1 MEEPAAP
8 IVAPPDEAF
17 GIDQQILLALR
28 EHGDLT
34 DPIGPDWLQH
44 TATDL
49 TSLGG
54 RSVLTTLVVL
64 IAGFLFL
71 SGRRRTAMLV
81 LLSSIGAALLST
93 GLKVLFA
100 RPRPDLVEHL
110 VGVSTPSF
118 PSGHALLSAAI
129 YLTLGALLAR
139 EFPQPA
145 LRRYFLM
152 AAATLALLIGL
163 SRVYLGVHWPSDVL
177 AGWCIGALWAWG
189 CWWVDKRLQ
198 ERAA

>member
-1 MEEPAAP
+1 MP
-8 IVAPPDEAF
+8 PPDEAF
-17 GIDQQILLALR
+17 GIDHEILLALR

-34 DPIGPDWLQH
+34 DPIGPYWLQK
-44 TATDL
+44 AAVDL

-54 RSVLTTLVVL
+54 HAVLVTLVLLV
-64 IAGFLFL
+64 AGFLL
-71 SGRRRTAMLV
+71 LDGRRATAMLV
-81 LLSSIGAALLST
+81 LASSVGAALLSA

-100 RPRPDLVEHL
+100 RPRPDVVEHL

-139 EFPQPA
+139 EFPRPA
-145 LRRYFLM
+145 LQRYFMGVAVML
-152 AAATLALLIGL
+152 TLLIGL

-189 CWWVDKRLQ
+189 CWRLDKTLQ
-198 ERAA
+198 ERRGS